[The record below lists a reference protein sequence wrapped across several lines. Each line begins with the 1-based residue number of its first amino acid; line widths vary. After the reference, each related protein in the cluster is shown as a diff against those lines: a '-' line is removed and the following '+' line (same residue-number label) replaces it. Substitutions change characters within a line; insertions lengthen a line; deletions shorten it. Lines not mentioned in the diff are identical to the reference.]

1 MTDRSLSDRSAIP
14 AETPFVAIIDDDP
27 SIRDSLVSLL
37 RSVGL
42 TALPFAS
49 AQEFLQQRL
58 PDAPGCLVLDV
69 RLPGQSGLEFQR
81 ELSGT
86 DIHLPVVFIT
96 GHGDIPMSVTAMKA
110 GAVEFLAKPFR
121 DQDLIDAV
129 HTGIERDRD
138 RRRALDA
145 LCDLRERF
153 RSLTPRERE
162 VMRLVAAGQLN
173 KQIAA
178 ELQLSEITVKVHRA
192 SVMRKMQARSLPD
205 LVRIADKVTL
215 AGDA

>member
-1 MTDRSLSDRSAIP
+1 MTDRSAM
-14 AETPFVAIIDDDP
+14 AVETPFVAIIDDDP
-27 SIRDSLVSLL
+27 SIRESLVSLL

-110 GAVEFLAKPFR
+110 GAIEFLAKPFR

-138 RRRALDA
+138 RRRNLDV

-192 SVMRKMQARSLPD
+192 NVMRKMQARSLPD

>member
-1 MTDRSLSDRSAIP
+1 MSDRSMSDRSAM
-14 AETPFVAIIDDDP
+14 AVESPFVAIIDDDP
-27 SIRDSLVSLL
+27 SIRESLVSLL

-49 AQEFLQQRL
+49 AQDFLQQRL

-81 ELSGT
+81 ELT
-86 DIHLPVVFIT
+86 AADIHLPVVFIT

-129 HTGIERDRD
+129 HTGIDRDRD

-205 LVRIADKVTL
+205 LVRIADKVTP

>member
-1 MTDRSLSDRSAIP
+1 MSDRSMSDRA
-14 AETPFVAIIDDDP
+14 AMAVESPFVAIIDDDP
-27 SIRDSLVSLL
+27 SIRESLVSLL

-49 AQEFLQQRL
+49 AQDFLQQRL

-138 RRRALDA
+138 RRRTLDA

>member
-1 MTDRSLSDRSAIP
+1 MSDRSMSDRSAM
-14 AETPFVAIIDDDP
+14 AVESPFVAIIDDDP
-27 SIRDSLVSLL
+27 SIRESLVSLL

-138 RRRALDA
+138 RRRTLDA

>member
-14 AETPFVAIIDDDP
+14 VETPFVAIIDDDP